1 VLAPIP
7 IHSAIT
13 PSTQTVVTIV
23 MAAFA
28 VATLIFSLVRWRRT
42 GEPTFLLLFLAGG
55 CMLAME
61 PFVDTVGACWFPRIH
76 SWVVF
81 TAFGRPEPLWLC
93 LAYFFYFG
101 IGIGVFW
108 EIIRRGVTQRRLWG
122 LFAAGIVGDF
132 LFEFILLR
140 FHTYIYYGGQPL
152 RVLRFPLWWAPVNAL
167 IVLVTAVAVA
177 RLERYLS
184 GRRQLLIIP
193 LAVSVSAA
201 ANAAAGWPSWLAINS
216 RMSWAPRQLCGL
228 ATFALAAWFVSAMAR
243 IGASGPAPAPAPPP
257 ARVSAGARFE
267 EGAPAGVAVRA
278 RASAATPR

>member
-1 VLAPIP
+1 VLPRIP
-7 IHSAIT
+7 LHSAIT

-28 VATLIFSLVRWRRT
+28 VATLAFSVVWWARRR
-42 GEPTFLLLFLAGG
+42 EATFLILFLAGG

-61 PFVDTVGACWFPRIH
+61 PFVDTVGDCWFPRIH

-101 IGIGVFW
+101 IGIGAFW
-108 EIIRRGVTQRRLWG
+108 AIIRRGVTRRQLWG
-122 LFAAGIVGDF
+122 LFALGVAGDS
-132 LFEFILLR
+132 LFEFVLLR

-177 RLERYLS
+177 RLHGYLA

-228 ATFALAAWFVSAMAR
+228 ATFALACWFVSVVAR
-243 IGASGPAPAPAPPP
+243 AGASVPAPAAPAAPAAAAVVA
-257 ARVSAGARFE
+257 ARVSAGARVE
-267 EGAPAGVAVRA
+267 A
-278 RASAATPR
+278 